1 LTNQRLEIFFDV
13 PLANRTKS
21 IKISAIVLIFLLK
34 NHQSPP
40 KIMIVAIANQKG
52 GVAKTTSTMALGGLL
67 SASGSVLAVDFDPQG
82 NLTTG
87 LGVKI
92 QPGQPTAYEVLVERQ
107 QSAAAA
113 IVDTKFGLKLL
124 PADISLATG
133 EKQILTVADNSRIL
147 RKKLNPLRAEF
158 EQILIDCPPSLGMLT
173 LNALMAADA
182 VLIPVQC
189 QFFALEGLRQ
199 LLETIEGLQDED
211 THPTLQILGVLPTMA
226 DRTLTTQDALSTLQ
240 TKLPGFKIFPPVPKS
255 VQFPESNL
263 ARSPIHQYSKDQKLS
278 EPYREIAREL
288 GAHV

>member
-1 LTNQRLEIFFDV
+1 
-13 PLANRTKS
+13 
-21 IKISAIVLIFLLK
+21 
-34 NHQSPP
+34 
-40 KIMIVAIANQKG
+40 MIVAIANQKG